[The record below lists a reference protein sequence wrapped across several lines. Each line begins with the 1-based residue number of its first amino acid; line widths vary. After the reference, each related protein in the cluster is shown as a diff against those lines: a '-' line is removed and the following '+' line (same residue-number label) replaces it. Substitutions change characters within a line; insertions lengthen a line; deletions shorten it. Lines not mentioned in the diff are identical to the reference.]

1 MGKSKKI
8 LLLILACGILLSV
21 TYAASKLSQ
30 PEEPTVVGFFLGD
43 VIETY

>member
-8 LLLILACGILLSV
+8 VLLILACGILLSV
-21 TYAASKLSQ
+21 TYAAFQIFQSEQ
-30 PEEPTVVGFFLGD
+30 PAMDGFFLGD